1 MEEINLTQFPLLIQ
15 KIMNKKMLKVIWLV
29 IVILFIAMEVYHVI
43 VGNFDDLALSLLV
56 VITLLSMIGLYF
68 LINKDRK

>member
-1 MEEINLTQFPLLIQ
+1 MA
-15 KIMNKKMLKVIWLV
+15 KITWLV
-29 IVILFIAMEVYHVI
+29 VIILFITMEVYHVI